1 MKSFCGRH
9 IVTLDLS
16 LSLVE
21 IWMQQLCKKSNMICI
36 AEKEGATIVESEEYE
51 RYPNLYDSTM
61 TNLNAE
67 DNSYFL
73 KAIMHV

>member
-1 MKSFCGRH
+1 
-9 IVTLDLS
+9 
-16 LSLVE
+16 
-21 IWMQQLCKKSNMICI
+21 MICI
-36 AEKEGATIVESEEYE
+36 AEKEGVTIVESEEYE